1 MYKLLINCPLGEQQ
15 IISIGEGG
23 WYFDLDRVEWDERKD
38 GTLPANITLGKMKR
52 KGDILET
59 LPDYLPDHLAFLA
72 ATQAKTDLQIKKE
85 QLATDT
91 KNDGDFSVLRNMS
104 GTEIDDWF
112 TLNITNTNQVAKL
125 LKKVVKSLVKQNL
138 L

>member
-1 MYKLLINCPLGEQQ
+1 
-15 IISIGEGG
+15 
-23 WYFDLDRVEWDERKD
+23 
-38 GTLPANITLGKMKR
+38 MKR

>member
-1 MYKLLINCPLGEQQ
+1 MFNLLINCPLGEQK
-15 IISIGEGG
+15 IIQVGEGG
-23 WYFDLDRVEWDERKD
+23 GYFDLDRVEWDERKD